1 MFSWILPFVAILG
14 LLIFVHELG
23 HFIAAK
29 RSGIVVEKFSLGFPP
44 NIFKKKVGET
54 EYCIGII
61 PLGGY
66 VKMKGDVPDFAD
78 DDTPPAGQPG
88 EFMSAPI
95 WKRSVVISAGP
106 VMNFITAILLFI
118 VMIWAWGNPQP
129 RPNSTEI
136 GSVGPDTPAI
146 RAGLKEGD
154 QIVSIDGQFFGDF
167 EEMAGYI
174 KTRPE
179 EDLVIKYRRSG
190 QDEIVTLKTLRF
202 EFKDTLGVAHIEGRI
217 GVDPVFDFY
226 PTSLGEAVTGGVEGA
241 FFVSYVTVDFLW
253 KLVTRQES
261 VDKLGGPIMIAD
273 QAGKALKRGMPY
285 LVNLAAFLSINLA
298 ILNILPIP
306 VLDGGHLV
314 FLAIEGVRRK
324 PIPFKKRLFWQQVGM
339 GLLLLLMV
347 FVTYNDIARLITGGQ

>member
-1 MFSWILPFVAILG
+1 MFTWIIPFVAILG

-29 RSGIVVEKFSLGFPP
+29 RSGIKVEKFSLGFPP
-44 NIFKKKVGET
+44 NIISKKIGET

-61 PLGGY
+61 PLGGF
-66 VKMKGDVPDFAD
+66 VKMKGDIPDFAND
-78 DDTPPAGQPG
+78 DAEPTGEPG
-88 EFMSAPI
+88 EFLSAPI
-95 WKRSVVISAGP
+95 WKRAAVIAAGP
-106 VMNFITAILLFI
+106 VMNFITAIFLFMI
-118 VMIWAWGNPQP
+118 MIWAWGNPQP

-136 GSVGPDTPAI
+136 GSVGPDTPALK
-146 RAGLKEGD
+146 AGLKEGD
-154 QIVSIDGQFFGDF
+154 KIISIDGRFFGNF

-174 KTRPE
+174 KTKPDQ
-179 EDLVIKYRRSG
+179 DLVIKYRR
-190 QDEIVTLKTLRF
+190 QDSDNLVTLKTLKY
-202 EFKDTLGVAHIEGRI
+202 ELKDTLGAAYTEGRI

-226 PTSLGEAVTGGVEGA
+226 PTSVGEAVTGGVRGA
-241 FFVSYVTVDFLW
+241 FFVSALTLDFLW

-261 VDKLGGPIMIAD
+261 INKLGGPIMIAD
-273 QAGKALKRGMPY
+273 QAGKAFKRGLPY

-298 ILNILPIP
+298 VLNILPVP

-314 FLAIEGVRRK
+314 FLSIEAVRRK

-347 FVTYNDIARLITGGQ
+347 FVTYNDIARLITGN

>member
-1 MFSWILPFVAILG
+1 MFFWVLPFVIVLG

-29 RSGIVVEKFSLGFPP
+29 RSGIGVEKFSLGFPP
-44 NIFKKKVGET
+44 NILSRRIGET
-54 EYCIGII
+54 DYNIGMI

-78 DDTPPAGQPG
+78 DDTEPAGQPG
-88 EFMSAPI
+88 EFMSAPV
-95 WKRSVVISAGP
+95 WKRAIVIASGP
-106 VMNFITAILLFI
+106 IMNFVAAIILFI
-118 VMIWAWGNPQP
+118 IMIWAWGNPQP

-154 QIVSIDGQFFGDF
+154 RVLVIDGQSFNDF
-167 EEMAGYI
+167 EAMAKYI
-174 KTRPE
+174 KTRPD
-179 EDLVIKYRRSG
+179 EDIIVKFRRGDADRLVTVRTMRY
-190 QDEIVTLKTLRF
+190 
-202 EFKDTLGVAHIEGRI
+202 EFTDSTGVSRVEGRV

-226 PTSLGEAVTGGVEGA
+226 STNFKEAVIGGFNA
-241 FFVSYVTVDFLW
+241 TIFVSSVTLDFLW
-253 KLVTRQES
+253 KLITRKES
-261 VDKLGGPIMIAD
+261 VSKLGGPIMIAD
-273 QAGKALKRGMPY
+273 QAGKALRRGIPY
-285 LVNLAAFLSINLA
+285 LVNLAAFLSINLG

-314 FLAIEGVRRK
+314 FLGIEAIRRK
-324 PIPFKKRLFWQQVGM
+324 PIPFKKRLIAQQIGM